1 MLEGRGGGEIKE
13 IDLRWEESSGG
24 SRTLQTI
31 EAQGST
37 QLTCGVR
44 SAVGDRLSKGFPPAS
59 RSWHLGFSHLWEM
72 LPARSWNAL
81 DSRV

>member
-44 SAVGDRLSKGFPPAS
+44 SAVGDRLSKGFPSCFQVLALGIFSPVGNAS
-59 RSWHLGFSHLWEM
+59 CSVLEC
-72 LPARSWNAL
+72 ARI
-81 DSRV
+81 